1 VPADRP
7 LARVAVRGAVLG
19 GVVFLAVMPTY
30 IWVEPP
36 WRALVAR
43 LAAALV
49 VGVILVQLRRALAD
63 RLADDGGSPLD
74 EARRR
79 RAPEPEVPH
88 HFLGLVSDLRAA
100 LRHRRYFE
108 EVWWPRLQA
117 LAPRALARPPLRPGR
132 GPSLASLR
140 EVIDDLERRP

>member
-7 LARVAVRGAVLG
+7 LVRVAVRGAVLG
-19 GVVFLAVMPTY
+19 GVVFLVVMPMY

-49 VGVILVQLRRALAD
+49 AGVTLVQLRRALAD
-63 RLADDGGSPLD
+63 RLADDGTSPLD

-79 RAPEPEVPH
+79 RAPGPEVPH
-88 HFLGLVSDLRAA
+88 HFLGLMSDLRAA

-117 LAPRALARPPLRPGR
+117 LTPRSIARPPLRPGR

-140 EVIDDLERRP
+140 RVIDDIERQA